1 MPFHSP
7 FYQWPHLLL
16 LSGKCVRC
24 STGGLGLL
32 LIGGL
37 VVFFRS
43 YDQAGSVQQALH
55 HYTPFQRQ
63 VRLQFLVFLL
73 LLVVST
79 TAQKAVWWLAVS
91 IIVLKA
97 GLLVAYYLTT
107 TIAVQSKMYYEE
119 LLYCCTVLHLR
130 VPGIFFSEP
139 FSLAL
144 LGLYASMSTNIK
156 NEGVTSCSAKRPLS
170 KR

>member
-1 MPFHSP
+1 MAPFAPSIRD
-7 FYQWPHLLL
+7 
-16 LSGKCVRC
+16 VR
-24 STGGLGLL
+24 TLQYWWLGFAGLL

-63 VRLQFLVFLL
+63 VRFQFLVFLL

-79 TAQKAVWWLAVS
+79 TAQKAVWWLAVG

-130 VPGIFFSEP
+130 YVPGIFFSEP

-144 LGLYASMSTNIK
+144 LGLYAYWLVVCRRILRTK
-156 NEGVTSCSAKRPLS
+156 E
-170 KR
+170 

>member
-1 MPFHSP
+1 MAPFAPSIRD
-7 FYQWPHLLL
+7 
-16 LSGKCVRC
+16 VR
-24 STGGLGLL
+24 TLQYWWLGFAGLL

-37 VVFFRS
+37 VV
-43 YDQAGSVQQALH
+43 
-55 HYTPFQRQ
+55 YTPFQRQ
-63 VRLQFLVFLL
+63 VRFQFLVFLL

-79 TAQKAVWWLAVS
+79 TAKKAVWWLAVG

-130 VPGIFFSEP
+130 YVPGIFFSEP

-144 LGLYASMSTNIK
+144 LGLYAYWLVVCRRILRTK
-156 NEGVTSCSAKRPLS
+156 E
-170 KR
+170 